1 MNKDTLQKVLDI
13 GIALSKEKDID
24 CLMEQILNAAMD
36 ITRCDGGTLY
46 IRNGNMLEFK
56 IMITKSRGI
65 HQGGSG
71 GEITMPPVPL
81 SRENVCACGV
91 LYHNLINIPS
101 VYISEAYDFS
111 GPKKYDAITGYQT
124 KTMMVVPM

>member
-71 GEITMPPVPL
+71 
-81 SRENVCACGV
+81 RN
-91 LYHNLINIPS
+91 
-101 VYISEAYDFS
+101 
-111 GPKKYDAITGYQT
+111 YDAAGSAVQRECLCLRGVIS
-124 KTMMVVPM
+124 